1 MAVETQ
7 TARQGPVRRAPAA
20 LLIGVGGWLVLNAT
34 ALLLSGGVL
43 PFERPALAAL
53 PFAVQMSFPT
63 VGLIE
68 VLLLMGVV
76 WWLTRRRAIPDLAA
90 RAPATPLAARET
102 ALVLAWAAAGQV
114 GGWLIGPALGY
125 RPFSFHLAGTL
136 VGCTTPPAPG
146 EAILWAAYNFVVFAV
161 VPYLWFR
168 RRYSPAELN
177 LRSTALRNDLLVI
190 LVIGMIE
197 TTSELVAFPGIFK
210 LTPHQFAVAG
220 PLAFVIY
227 GLGTVLPTMVL
238 IYCILI
244 PRYLKLTGS
253 FTATVILGGL
263 TYAAMHLVEGW
274 SNFSDPRD
282 VALSLIFVVLTYAG
296 PGMFKTYLTLRTGN
310 AWIHAIAYHAIAPHV
325 VVDAPLIAST
335 FAIR

>member
-7 TARQGPVRRAPAA
+7 TPPGTPAGRPRGV
-20 LLIGVGGWLVLNAT
+20 LMIGIAAWLVLNAV

-43 PFERPALAAL
+43 PFARPALAAL
-53 PFAVQMSFPT
+53 PFAAQMGFPT
-63 VGLIE
+63 LGLIE
-68 VLLLMGVV
+68 VVLLMGVV
-76 WWLTRRRAIPDLAA
+76 RWLTRRRTIPDVAA
-90 RAPATPLAARET
+90 RAPAKALAARET
-102 ALVLAWAAAGQV
+102 ALVLAWAAAGQA

-146 EAILWAAYNFVVFAV
+146 EALLWAAYNFAVFAA

-168 RRYSPAELN
+168 RRYSPMALN
-177 LRSTALRNDLLVI
+177 LRSTARRNDLLVI
-190 LVIGMIE
+190 LVIGGIE
-197 TTSELVAFPGIFK
+197 TATELLAFPGVFQM
-210 LTPHQFAVAG
+210 TPHQFAIAG

-253 FTATVILGGL
+253 FTATVMLGGL
-263 TYAAMHLVEGW
+263 TYAAMHIVEGW
-274 SNFSDPRD
+274 SNFSSPRD
-282 VALSLIFVVLTYAG
+282 MALSLIFVVLTYAG
-296 PGMFKTYLTLRTGN
+296 PGMFKTYVTLRTGN

-325 VVDAPLIAST
+325 VVDAPLIART

>member
-325 VVDAPLIAST
+325 VVDAPLIART

>member
-7 TARQGPVRRAPAA
+7 TARQGPVRRAPAV

-177 LRSTALRNDLLVI
+177 LRSTARRNDLLVI
-190 LVIGMIE
+190 LVIGLIE

-325 VVDAPLIAST
+325 VVDAPLIART